1 MDSDIRSGEI
11 VVLDT
16 SPSALSNT
24 ISITQDPVPAAP
36 RTVLQTT
43 LIMAALCTAVFLAA
57 IDTVILTTALPTIAS
72 DIDASSAGFAWIGS
86 AFLLADAASMP
97 LWSTSSDIFGRK
109 PLLLLANTT
118 FMLGSLISALA
129 PSLAALL
136 VGRAVQGL
144 GAGGLTVLVS
154 ITVSDLFAM
163 RRRGLM
169 LALIGS
175 VWSFASTIGPVV
187 GGALAERASW
197 RWCFWVNR

>member
-1 MDSDIRSGEI
+1 MDSDIRLGEI

-86 AFLLADAASMP
+86 ASMP
-97 LWSTSSDIFGRK
+97 LWSTSFDIFGRK

-118 FMLGSLISALA
+118 LMLGSLISALA

-136 VGRAVQGL
+136 VGRAVQEL
-144 GAGGLTVLVS
+144 GAGWLTVLVS